1 MKFKAFKFN
10 SAPVMIVYDK
20 KLPYVSKQK
29 RFYRKIVESRKTA
42 EISQLYLFE
51 TDHLQYNDPILDI
64 PDEFAIQFKRFL
76 INMGKYRQNLKK
88 LFQ

>member
-1 MKFKAFKFN
+1 
-10 SAPVMIVYDK
+10 MIVYDK

-29 RFYRKIVESRKTA
+29 RFYRKIVESRKTT

-76 INMGKYRQNLKK
+76 INIGKYRQNLKK

>member
-1 MKFKAFKFN
+1 
-10 SAPVMIVYDK
+10 MIVYDK

-29 RFYRKIVESRKTA
+29 RFYRKIAESRKMA

-76 INMGKYRQNLKK
+76 INIGK
-88 LFQ
+88 